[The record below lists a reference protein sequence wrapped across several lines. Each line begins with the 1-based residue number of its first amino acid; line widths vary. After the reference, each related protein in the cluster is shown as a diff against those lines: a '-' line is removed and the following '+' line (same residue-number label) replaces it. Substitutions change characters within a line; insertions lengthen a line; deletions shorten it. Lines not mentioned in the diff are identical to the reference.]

1 MEHTLTGL
9 TLGEVE
15 ARVASMDP
23 TPGGGS
29 VSALAGSLGAS
40 LGAMVWRLTQAK
52 TSSDL
57 PEERLDALVVEL
69 EHLASALREKVDEDA
84 VSYDGVLAAMRLPKG
99 TDEERSTRAG
109 AIEVVTRVATEVP
122 LGTARLCLEVMDRCL
137 AAARLGHGGAV
148 TDAGVGL
155 LMSFAGLRGALYN
168 VEINLGGL
176 ADEEYAAQVRAET
189 ASLLSRAEETL
200 QMGDTL
206 VGERIVG

>member
-1 MEHTLTGL
+1 MEHTLRGL
-9 TLGEVE
+9 TLEQLE
-15 ARVASMDP
+15 ERVASMDP

-29 VSALAGSLGAS
+29 VSALAGSLGAA

-84 VSYDGVLAAMRLPKG
+84 ASYDGVLAAMRLPKG
-99 TDEERSTRAG
+99 TDEEKSTRAA
-109 AIEVVTRVATEVP
+109 AIAAATRVATEVP
-122 LGTARLCLEVMDRCL
+122 LGTARLCSEVMDRCL
-137 AAARLGHGGAV
+137 TAARLGHGGAV

-155 LMSFAGLRGALYN
+155 LMAFAGLRGALYN
-168 VEINLGGL
+168 VQINLGGL
-176 ADEEYAAQVRAET
+176 ADEEYAAQVRAEA

-200 QMGDTL
+200 QTGDTL